1 MALDLKIIKDP
12 DTQERRLSLK
22 NGNLETTNGPA
33 ECAQRI
39 ETALKTVLGEL
50 VWDESKGLPLF
61 DQIFKRQQYDT
72 LILNYYRQALL
83 AVNNVRAVQELRL
96 ERGRERDYTLYFTVF
111 YDSGEVINGKII

>member
-22 NGNLETTNGPA
+22 NGSLETVSGA
-33 ECAQRI
+33 EECAQRI

-50 VWDESKGLPLF
+50 VWDEQKGLPLF
-61 DQIFKRQQYDT
+61 DQIFRRKQYDT
-72 LILNYYRQALL
+72 LVLNYYRQALL

-96 ERGRERDYTLYFTVF
+96 ERGRERDYNLYFTVL
-111 YDSGEVINGKII
+111 YAGGEIITGEI